1 MYSVYMLDNIYVI
14 YVNIYTYVIYVY
26 IHIYITMPENFHYL
40 TKYPI

>member
-1 MYSVYMLDNIYVI
+1 MLDNIYVI